1 LPGGGLSGQLSAVPT
16 SNPDRTIAAMAAGFL
31 LVIAAVVAALWDQS
45 QQQRGFREVAHTL
58 QVQGQLRTV
67 LSRLQDA
74 ETGQR
79 GYLLTGHA
87 EFLEPYDAAMASL
100 GSDLD
105 ALDRLIADNP
115 PQAAAARR
123 LRALAV
129 EREDILRQTIT
140 QYRNGDRAA
149 ATDFPRLARGKALM
163 DQVRALVASMDAQ
176 ERGLLGKREE
186 RLQRQS
192 LAAAAILAF
201 AAVASLLLSV
211 IVILDT
217 RRRLVEALRIG
228 TALAEANARLETE
241 ALTREAA
248 EAQVRQMQKMDAI
261 GQLTGGVAHDFNNM
275 LAIILGSLDL
285 ARRRM
290 KSAPEKA
297 VAAIDNAAEGAER
310 AAQLTG
316 RLLAF
321 ARRQPLEPL
330 TLDMNKLVGGMS
342 ELLRRTLGE
351 EVKLETVLAGGLWRT
366 HADPNQLE
374 SAILNLCVNAR
385 DAMPEGG
392 KLTLET
398 ANTHLDEAYAAA
410 HAEVSAGQYV
420 CLSVTDTGF
429 GMAQEVLERAFD
441 PFYTT
446 KGIGR
451 GTGLGLS
458 QVHGFVK
465 QSGGHVAIYSEPGI
479 GTTLKIYLPRDRR
492 PETPSATAA
501 ARGEIPGAKAG
512 EIVLVVEDEE
522 RVRRLSV
529 DCLRELGYTV
539 IEAADAAGARDALS
553 VQPHID
559 LLFTDVVMPDV
570 SGRALADEARAAR
583 PGLKVLYTTGYT
595 PNAIV
600 HNGMLDEGVALI
612 TKPFSMEQLAL
623 KVRQVLDAPAREGV

>member
-1 LPGGGLSGQLSAVPT
+1 MT
-16 SNPDRTIAAMAAGFL
+16 AGFL
-31 LVIAAVVAALWDQS
+31 LVIAAVVAALWDQA
-45 QQQRGFREVAHTL
+45 QQQQGFLEVAHTL

-67 LSRLQDA
+67 LSSLQDA

-79 GYLLTGHA
+79 GYLLTGHP
-87 EFLEPYDAAMASL
+87 EFLEPYDAALASL
-100 GSDLD
+100 DGDL
-105 ALDRLIADNP
+105 ASLDRLVADNP
-115 PQAAAARR
+115 GQAAAARR
-123 LRALAV
+123 LRALAM
-129 EREDILRQTIT
+129 EREEILRHTIT
-140 QYRNGDRAA
+140 LYRKGDRAA
-149 ATDFPRLARGKALM
+149 ATDFPRFAQGKALM
-163 DQVRALVASMDAQ
+163 DAVRREVAGMDAQ
-176 ERGLLGKREE
+176 ERRTLAKREE
-186 RLQRQS
+186 RLRRQT
-192 LAAAAILAF
+192 LGATAVLAF
-201 AAVASLLLSV
+201 AAVASLFLSV

-217 RRRLVEALRIG
+217 RRRLALALRIG
-228 TALAEANARLETE
+228 ADLALANSRLETE

-248 EAQVRQMQKMDAI
+248 EGQLRQMQKIDAI

-285 ARRRM
+285 ARRRL
-290 KSAPEKA
+290 KSAPDKA
-297 VAAIDNAAEGAER
+297 AAAIDNAVEGAER

-321 ARRQPLEPL
+321 ARRQPLEPR

-351 EVKLETVLAGGLWRT
+351 DVRIETVLAGGLWRT

-374 SAILNLCVNAR
+374 SAILNLAVNAR
-385 DAMPEGG
+385 DAMPGGG

-410 HAEVSAGQYV
+410 HAEVVAGQYV
-420 CLSVTDTGF
+420 CLSVTDTGS
-429 GMAQEVLERAFD
+429 GMSTEVLERAFD

-465 QSGGHVAIYSEPGI
+465 QTGGHVAIYSEPGI

-492 PETPSATAA
+492 PEAPAA
-501 ARGEIPGAKAG
+501 APAAGTQAPGAKPG

-539 IEAADAAGARDALS
+539 IEAADAAGARDALN

-570 SGRALADEARAAR
+570 SGRALADEARKAR

-600 HNGMLDEGVALI
+600 HNGMLDPGVALI
-612 TKPFSMEQLAL
+612 TKPFSMEQLAA